1 MAPTEIVGHRFGDL
15 VEADAPSAAV
25 TLLTEF
31 RIERVQGGR
40 RPDPRT
46 EDHGGSSAGGIR
58 EVRRALA
65 VPEVALVVHER
76 ERADPRPGVLLI
88 DGRERSDAARQ
99 WRVADEEHHAPE
111 PCTEGDQENEREQDD
126 QGPLRPLEEE
136 E

>member
-46 EDHGGSSAGGIR
+46 EDHCRPSAGSIR
-58 EVRRALA
+58 EIRRALV
-65 VPEVALVVHER
+65 VPEIALVVHER
-76 ERADPRPGVLLI
+76 ERADPGPGVLLVN
-88 DGRERSDAARQ
+88 GRHRAEAARQ
-99 WRVADEEHHAPE
+99 RCIAYKE
-111 PCTEGDQENEREQDD
+111 
-126 QGPLRPLEEE
+126 
-136 E
+136 